1 MISERDLPSDPVIL
15 RKRVNAILQASDHG
29 SLIYYAWLMTKVS
42 NDEPLPP
49 DSELPKLRLAFSR
62 VVGSLKNHSNQV
74 RQDDWN
80 LLTKHVG
87 GLDG

>member
-1 MISERDLPSDPVIL
+1 MISEADLPTDPVVL
-15 RKRVNAILQASDHG
+15 RKGINIILQAADHG
-29 SLIYYAWLMTKVS
+29 SVVYYAWLMTKVCK
-42 NDEPLPP
+42 DEPLPP

-62 VVGSLKNHSNQV
+62 VVGSLKNQSNQV

-80 LLTKHVG
+80 LLAKHVG